1 MNQTLPVDTAVDRN
15 DAWLIAHTRLM
26 ANSFQS
32 LTGKALV
39 DCAYPDPVTALDTAT
54 AIIVSHGTQA
64 DPIFNYA
71 NQQALRLF
79 EMDWE
84 TFTRLPSRYSAEAP
98 ERSERERLLREVS
111 EQGFIQNYTGVRIAA
126 SGRRFYIRNAIVWNL
141 LDDKGA
147 YHGQAATFSDW
158 EYL

>member
-1 MNQTLPVDTAVDRN
+1 MNLTLPVNTATSSTDE
-15 DAWLIAHTRLM
+15 WLASHARLL
-26 ANSFQS
+26 ASSFQS
-32 LTGKALV
+32 LTGQSLIDTASSNL
-39 DCAYPDPVTALDTAT
+39 VTALDTAP
-54 AIIVSHGTQA
+54 AVIVSHGPQA

-71 NQQALRLF
+71 NQQALQLF

-98 ERSERERLLREVS
+98 QRDERERLLREVS
-111 EQGFIQNYTGVRIAA
+111 AHGFIKNYAGIRIAA
-126 SGRRFYIRNAIVWNL
+126 SGRRFAIHNAIVWNL
-141 LDDKGA
+141 LDDKGI